1 MEEKSTKD
9 LDLPSVADDKSRDK
23 IVILSG
29 GMDSVTLLHD
39 YADEVRL
46 AITFDYG
53 ANHAANEIKWAKYH
67 CDLLGIPHRVIPMD
81 FIKAD
86 FKSSLLEGADA
97 IPDADYALDNLKST
111 VVPFRNGIMI
121 AIAAGYAESLG
132 ATTVMLANHAG
143 DHAIYPDCTPQF
155 IDAMNDAVLA
165 GTYNDVRLY
174 APYTHLSKS
183 DIVAIGVKLG
193 IDYDTTWSCYKGGDK
208 PCGECAT
215 CREREQ
221 AFRDN
226 GLLK

>member
-1 MEEKSTKD
+1 MNTDKKATPVSTH
-9 LDLPSVADDKSRDK
+9 DKSRDK

-53 ANHAANEIKWAKYH
+53 SNHAANEIKWAKYH
-67 CDLLGIPHRVIPMD
+67 CELLGIPHKIVRMD
-81 FIKAD
+81 FVKED

-97 IPDADYALDNLKST
+97 IPTAAYDLDNMKST

-121 AIAAGYAESLG
+121 SIAAGYAESLG
-132 ATTVMLANHAG
+132 VSTIMLANHSG
-143 DHAIYPDCTPQF
+143 DHTIYPDCTPQF

-165 GTYNDVRLY
+165 GTFNNVRLY
-174 APYTHLSKS
+174 APYTTLTKS
-183 DIVAIGVKLG
+183 EIVSIGVKLG

-215 CREREQ
+215 CREREE
-221 AFRDN
+221 ALRDN
-226 GLLK
+226 GLIK